1 VISNQSTSRYINA
14 LFLRVYHGYFL
25 FVATKR
31 YVFFWVKGPKVFSYS
46 CEKILFLLHEPKGIQ
61 EVVFIRTETFS
72 LSILKVTSS

>member
-1 VISNQSTSRYINA
+1 MGIFFSWPRKDM
-14 LFLRVYHGYFL
+14 FF
-25 FVATKR
+25 
-31 YVFFWVKGPKVFSYS
+31 FFWVKGPKVFSYS